1 MVIAGRFPKPP
12 HPDIG
17 ERLARNESAKIS
29 PHPSHRRPAVR
40 ATLYRRAI
48 SIQAVRF
55 LLAVVAEPAGV
66 EAAALTSLARPAH
79 ATWFACGL
87 YISEVLLSRRYPE
100 RFLISVLA
108 PKYLI
113 LLARP
118 KRFELLTPRFVVC

>member
-12 HPDIG
+12 HPDIS

-66 EAAALTSLARPAH
+66 EAAVFTALTQPVH
-79 ATWFACGL
+79 APWFASGL
-87 YISEVLLSRRYPE
+87 CFRRFVIPALSRA
-100 RFLISVLA
+100 ISGFGFSA
-108 PKYLI
+108 
-113 LLARP
+113 
-118 KRFELLTPRFVVC
+118 